1 MEINGVDLWK
11 KVLDSIEQKISK
23 PSFETWL
30 KSTKIQSF
38 TQNSLSILTPSKFA
52 KDWLESRYSSLIHKT
67 IFELIERN
75 LDLHFIDEGE
85 FLIASDNGKSSDVSE
100 DQLYNHFNK
109 KYTFDSFVVGQAN
122 RFAHAA
128 ALAVAESPARSYNPL
143 FIYGGVGL
151 GKTHLLHAIG
161 NYVNEQQP
169 HLKAMYVSSET
180 FTIEFIHAIRDKRS
194 ESFRNKYRNIDI
206 LMIDDIQFIGGKEQ
220 TQEEFFH
227 TFNTLHEQRKQI
239 VITSDRLPKEIP
251 TLEDRLR
258 SRFEWGLITDVQLPD
273 LETRTAIL
281 FKKAKAEKMDLPG
294 AVLDYIATNI
304 RTNIR
309 ELEGAFTRIVA
320 FSSLENEDI
329 TLHLAERALK
339 EYISEQNSDKISIER
354 IQLKVG
360 EYYGV
365 NVGDFRSNKR
375 TKSIVFPR
383 QVAMYLSRE
392 LTDLSLP
399 KIGFGF
405 GGRDHSTVLYAH
417 EKITVQMEEDLELKK
432 EVLTLADRIKNF
444 S

>member
-1 MEINGVDLWK
+1 MEINGVELWQQ
-11 KVLDSIEQKISK
+11 VLGSLEKKISK

-52 KDWLESRYSSLIHKT
+52 KDWLQDRYSSLIHKT

-75 LDLHFIDEGE
+75 LDLIFIDEGE
-85 FLIASDNGKSSDVSE
+85 FLIAAEDGKEVE
-100 DQLYNHFNK
+100 MTEEKRYNNFNK
-109 KYTFDSFVVGQAN
+109 KHTFESFVVGQAN

-128 ALAVAESPARSYNPL
+128 AFAVAESPARSYNPL

-161 NYVNEQQP
+161 NYVNEHHP

-180 FTIEFIHAIRDKRS
+180 FMLEFIHAIRDKRS

-227 TFNTLHEQRKQI
+227 TFNALHEQRKQI
-239 VITSDRLPKEIP
+239 VITSDKLPREIP

-281 FKKAKAEKMDLPG
+281 FKKAKAEKMDIPS
-294 AVLDYIATNI
+294 AVFDYIATNI

-309 ELEGAFTRIVA
+309 ELEGAFTRVIA

-329 TLHLAERALK
+329 SLHLAERALK
-339 EYISEQNSDKISIER
+339 EYISEQNSDKISVER
-354 IQLKVG
+354 ILSKVG

-365 NVGDFRSNKR
+365 EVNDFRSNKR
-375 TKSIVFPR
+375 TKAIVFPR

-399 KIGFGF
+399 KIGSGF

-417 EKITVQMEEDLELKK
+417 DKISTQMEEDLDLKK
-432 EVLTLADRIKNF
+432 EILSLADRIKNF